1 MSESDDALPG
11 RVDEYSGDSDMV
23 TFERVSVPEPAVR
36 IEQVGEDPDIRY
48 RYEWDERGEPTPE
61 QFERVT
67 NLEVKLAVMMN
78 DLDGEVLEQAHTVL
92 DELAELQRVMCGE
105 RDLDSVQE
113 QQVLMGNIDGLPEVE
128 SR

>member
-1 MSESDDALPG
+1 
-11 RVDEYSGDSDMV
+11 MV